1 MALHSIRSASALPIA
16 LSIISSLPRHVL
28 SRLVTRMIERL
39 DDIDGDPDFQQTD
52 GDELDFNAAEDD
64 FCDHSGW
71 KAEAGC
77 PVADPG
83 EEDDPG
89 GGNVEDEGETAE
101 SEDSG
106 HVGNYLTDQRILSWR
121 YGRR

>member
-1 MALHSIRSASALPIA
+1 MALHIIRSASALPIA

-39 DDIDGDPDFQQTD
+39 DDIDGDPEFQQAD
-52 GDELDFNAAEDD
+52 GDELDGNAAEDD

-83 EEDDPG
+83 EDDDPG
-89 GGNVEDEGETAE
+89 GGNVEDEGEYAGAE
-101 SEDSG
+101 DAGGCGEHG
-106 HVGNYLTDQRILSWR
+106 IDQRELR
-121 YGRR
+121 